1 MTRHHGHPHAQRLGN
16 CLKRHAT
23 NRASTVSRT
32 VANNAWITKG
42 GLFPCVSHPQPFSR
56 LTYRAHRVNRRPH
69 ETPKHLDTAVVMFES
84 SSALEIATYAVSGCV
99 RRASSIRATARS
111 TLRRIATAS
120 FASHVAKLARA
131 PAAVVGREWERRLY
145 YVAWKRLR
153 LQTRLNNSN
162 LHRDKSTRTIQ

>member
-16 CLKRHAT
+16 CLTRHAT
-23 NRASTVSRT
+23 NRASTVSRA

-84 SSALEIATYAVSGCV
+84 SSALKILRDV
-99 RRASSIRATARS
+99 RDIRLCASCFFDSRNGAQYASSDSDRILREPRGETRAGSSGSSGAGMG
-111 TLRRIATAS
+111 A
-120 FASHVAKLARA
+120 
-131 PAAVVGREWERRLY
+131 
-145 YVAWKRLR
+145 
-153 LQTRLNNSN
+153 QTRLCCMETPAFTDQSKQF
-162 LHRDKSTRTIQ
+162 KSPSG